1 MKDAFLTSET
11 AIKTYSGLDD
21 NTAGSYI
28 HQALYDAQFID
39 LQETIGTSLLNKLI
53 DLVAKSEI
61 EFEENKT
68 YKYLLDNYIQDFL
81 LYGTMSNLSV
91 ILSYKLNNFGLTQ
104 TTDDHLSV
112 ADFKSICFMKDYYK
126 DKQAFYKS
134 RMQAYLVENYT
145 EFPELKDVSL
155 EKMFPNLYSSSN
167 SPLWLGGSYS
177 GRFLGGIDY
186 KDLPNKKK
194 K

>member
-39 LQETIGTSLLNKLI
+39 LQETIGTALLNKLI

-104 TTDDHLSV
+104 TTDDHLNV

-167 SPLWLGGSYS
+167 SPLWLGGAYS

-186 KDLPNKKK
+186 KDLPNKKTK
-194 K
+194 

>member
-1 MKDAFLTSET
+1 M
-11 AIKTYSGLDD
+11 
-21 NTAGSYI
+21 
-28 HQALYDAQFID
+28 
-39 LQETIGTSLLNKLI
+39 LI
-53 DLVAKSEI
+53 I
-61 EFEENKT
+61 C
-68 YKYLLDNYIQDFL
+68 
-81 LYGTMSNLSV
+81 G
-91 ILSYKLNNFGLTQ
+91 
-104 TTDDHLSV
+104 SV

-134 RMQAYLVENYT
+134 RMQSYLVENYT

-167 SPLWLGGSYS
+167 SPLWLGGAYS

-194 K
+194 